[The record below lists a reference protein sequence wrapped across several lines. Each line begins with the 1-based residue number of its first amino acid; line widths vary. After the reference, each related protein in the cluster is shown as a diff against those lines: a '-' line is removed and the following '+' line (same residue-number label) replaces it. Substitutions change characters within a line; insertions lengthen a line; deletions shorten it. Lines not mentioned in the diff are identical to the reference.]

1 MALVIVIQPIM
12 QRSRPLVLV
21 FQSLAL
27 VAKNTSSSEKITS
40 SSEKITSASEFFLR
54 VALHTTSAS
63 EKGQF
68 VALGKVP
75 CCA

>member
-1 MALVIVIQPIM
+1 
-12 QRSRPLVLV
+12 
-21 FQSLAL
+21 

-40 SSEKITSASEFFLR
+40 SSEKITSASEIFLR
-54 VALHTTSAS
+54 VALQTTSAS